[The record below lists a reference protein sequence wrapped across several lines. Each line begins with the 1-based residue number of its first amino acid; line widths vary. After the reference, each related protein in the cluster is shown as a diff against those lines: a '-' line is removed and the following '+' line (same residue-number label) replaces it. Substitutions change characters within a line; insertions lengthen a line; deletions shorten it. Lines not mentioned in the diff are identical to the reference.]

1 MKINS
6 NTIDSW
12 LKNLPSGLRFAV
24 IYGQDL
30 GQGKIVCDKIVK
42 AISSNSEINVIS
54 LSFDDIKGN
63 PSSLSDEMA
72 SLSLL
77 GDRKIIV
84 INDAPATLSKEFQEI
99 LKNPKGDAILIFLAE
114 ELKPTS
120 NLRKLSESSEIG
132 VSIACYKDDPR
143 VLQTVIRSYLLE
155 NKVKFD
161 QDVPSYLAEIL
172 PPNRLLIQNELN
184 KLVIYSLNQNKPIE
198 VDDIEQVVGDASE
211 LGLDELCIALVTKNR
226 EIMQKQISK
235 MIAEEK
241 SFVFV
246 LRVLLRYVM
255 RILEVYTSMEKSKT
269 IEEGVGSLS
278 PPVFF
283 KQKDNLIRVIK
294 TTPAPLV
301 KGLLKRLL
309 QLELD
314 CKNTRVDPQ
323 TLVCNFLTQAT
334 L

>member
-6 NTIDSW
+6 NAIDSW
-12 LKNLPSGLRFAV
+12 LKSLPSNLRFAV
-24 IYGQDL
+24 IYGQDS
-30 GQGKIVCDKIVK
+30 GQAKIVSDKIIK
-42 AISSNSEINVIS
+42 AISSNSEVNVIS

-63 PSSLSDEMA
+63 HSSLSDEMA

-120 NLRKLSESSEIG
+120 NLRKLSETSEIG
-132 VSIACYKDDPR
+132 ISIACYKDDPR
-143 VLQTVIRSYLLE
+143 VLQTVIRSYLIE
-155 NKVKFD
+155 NQVKFD
-161 QDVPSYLAEIL
+161 QDVPAYLAEIL

-184 KLVIYSLNQNKPIE
+184 KLVIFSLNQNKPIE

-211 LGLDELCIALVTKNR
+211 LGLDELCIALVTRNK
-226 EIMQKQISK
+226 EAMQKQISK

-255 RILEVYTSMEKSKT
+255 RILEVYSSMEKSKT
-269 IEEGVGSLS
+269 IEEGVGGLM

-283 KQKDNLIRVIK
+283 KQKDNLIRAIK
-294 TTPAPLV
+294 TTSASLV

-314 CKNTRVDPQ
+314 CKNTRLDPQ